1 MKSVFSPFSRTY
13 CFFDFRFNILI
24 YMPPKRRS
32 KMGGRG
38 RGRGRGGA
46 KFLERDRGKAEERT
60 DEANTNPLE
69 PPHTNDNLM
78 KNNDITDQ
86 LAFDQEVEESA
97 ASRVCSSSNNVASE
111 IIQMI
116 KIPHPNGKENVNES
130 GENYRKEDIIPKE
143 SEEDD
148 ARTPAEEHLIVASTT
163 VAATAPPDLNAAKN
177 SSIEVDHNYNALD
190 IQKNSVS
197 RTLAVKATT
206 STSTVQCD
214 EKPAA
219 EEEKEKPQKEVEDKA
234 EEDRKVEEKGQAV
247 LPQSSRQPETNRRGW
262 LEGVD
267 VDPEDDTDEDED
279 SSSHYAGD
287 AMLTTAEKTEKMK
300 TMFQNGLKIHFAGE
314 EMEACRAVSTQLFP
328 HQRVALAWMFN
339 HENKQSEGMLGGI
352 LADDMGLGK
361 SLTVVA
367 LIMTNFWDGKPL
379 CKPDLGF
386 IRPPLTSDQRGV
398 KGKGKLSKPR
408 PTAQQL
414 GVGSKLQNQVKK
426 TSGIFSKMRKLSSD
440 SDSEE
445 GSRPSF
451 SFGLKKIRK
460 KRMNRANENDE
471 MNLESDSEDQ
481 ADSSDLEF
489 INDDSSDLGDWDE
502 SEEETKVKSKMNR
515 KMNVDGLIDASS
527 SEDELQP
534 ASKRRRK
541 ASPMDS
547 DQDDENPKENF
558 GSTGAKE
565 DSLLENES
573 IKNVSPAELED
584 DVDGDNLPSP
594 KMLKRTK
601 TVEEEEEEQP
611 RASSEERGERNKNRN
626 GPLNIRT
633 RVNKET
639 GLKMIIPPRQ
649 PAEQRGRRRATL
661 LVCPTSLISHWA
673 EQLDRH
679 LDQSVRIKLRIH
691 HGQSKAESGA
701 ELEDCDI
708 VITTYGTLQYEGSAV
723 QQGPLLKAKWLRVV
737 LDEGHYIKNHNS
749 KTAKAAVELN
759 TLRRWI
765 ITGTPI
771 QNNLLEFWS
780 LINFLKFGLYAGKGN
795 MRYFK
800 YEIDRLCKE
809 GNPIGF
815 ERLQVLI
822 DAVCLRRTKT
832 DKRPDGSPI
841 VTLPNKTIITREV
854 ELSEDERTVYDVY
867 LTHFQMIVAK
877 YHRRGDL
884 LRNYAHVFAMM
895 MR

>member
-1 MKSVFSPFSRTY
+1 
-13 CFFDFRFNILI
+13 
-24 YMPPKRRS
+24 
-32 KMGGRG
+32 MGGRG
-38 RGRGRGGA
+38 RGRGRGGV
-46 KFLERDRGKAEERT
+46 KVLESDRGKGEAEERI
-60 DEANTNPLE
+60 DDANTNPLV
-69 PPHTNDNLM
+69 PPHTNTNDLIEKNDN
-78 KNNDITDQ
+78 TDQ
-86 LAFDQEVEESA
+86 LALDQEVEESA
-97 ASRVCSSSNNVASE
+97 ASRVLRNVCSSVSNVASE
-111 IIQMI
+111 IIKMI
-116 KIPHPNGKENVNES
+116 KVPHPNVKENVNES
-130 GENYRKEDIIPKE
+130 GENYRKEDIIQKE
-143 SEEDD
+143 SEEEDG
-148 ARTPAEEHLIVASTT
+148 ARTPAEEHLIVASTSL
-163 VAATAPPDLNAAKN
+163 AATAPPDFNAAKN
-177 SSIEVDHNYNALD
+177 TSIEVDHNYNALD
-190 IQKNSVS
+190 IQKDSVS
-197 RTLAVKATT
+197 RTSAVKVT
-206 STSTVQCD
+206 TSTVQCD

-219 EEEKEKPQKEVEDKA
+219 EEEEEKPEKEVEDEV
-234 EEDRKVEEKGQAV
+234 EEDRKVEEKGHAV
-247 LPQSSRQPETNRRGW
+247 LSQSSRQPETNRRGW

-267 VDPEDDTDEDED
+267 VDSEHDTDEDED

-386 IRPPLTSDQRGV
+386 IRPPLTSDQRGL

-414 GVGSKLQNQVKK
+414 GVGSKLQSQVKK
-426 TSGIFSKMRKLSSD
+426 TSGIFSKMRKLTSD

-451 SFGLKKIRK
+451 SFGLKKLPK
-460 KRMNRANENDE
+460 KRMNKVNEDDE

-502 SEEETKVKSKMNR
+502 SEEETEVKSKMNM
-515 KMNVDGLIDASS
+515 KMNTDGLIDASS

-541 ASPMDS
+541 ASQMDS
-547 DQDDENPKENF
+547 DRDDENPKENF
-558 GSTGAKE
+558 GSKGAKE
-565 DSLLENES
+565 DLLLENES

-584 DVDGDNLPSP
+584 ELYGDNLPSP
-594 KMLKRTK
+594 KMLKRAE
-601 TVEEEEEEQP
+601 TVEEEEEQP
-611 RASSEERGERNKNRN
+611 RASSEERGERSKNRN

-691 HGQSKAESGA
+691 HGQSKAETGA

-854 ELSEDERTVYDVY
+854 ELSEDERTVYDAFLNHY
-867 LTHFQMIVAK
+867 QMIVAK
-877 YHRRGDL
+877 YNRRGDL